1 MFRIALVNMPF
12 SVVGIPSIALTQ
24 LQSEVRRRFGPR
36 VAVEICYPSHDLCR
50 LVGLDLYR
58 WICDQAAS
66 SGLGDWLFR
75 RLAFPELAD
84 NTELYRQRYF
94 PLHERRAK
102 FDRAC
107 QADLAGF
114 LDRVIERYALRDCGL
129 AGFTSMFT
137 QTVGAFA
144 LARRLKEV
152 KPSIVTA
159 IGGANC
165 EAPMGAEIPHRVPA
179 IDYVFSGPALLS
191 FPDLVGALLD
201 GDEARTH
208 RIGGVLS
215 RTNTQASPPAAQPPA
230 PAAHGSNHP
239 DESNGPAP
247 AVPPA
252 LPPGAPVSPLGAEL
266 PIHQL
271 VELDYGPFLDDVERS
286 FPGQTVSPV
295 LLFETSRGCWWGE
308 RAHCTFCGL
317 NGSTMQFRS
326 MPADL
331 ASSYLRS
338 LFAYAPR
345 ALQFSGVDNI
355 MPKEYPRAL
364 FAHLTA
370 PEGTSMFYEVK
381 VDLSD
386 EEVGILARAGVH
398 MVQPGIEALATSTL
412 ILMRKGSTAARNVRF
427 LASCLKHDVHPAWNL
442 LIGFPGETEE
452 VFRRYLADI
461 PRLVHLPPP
470 SDVHVVRFDRFSPY
484 FTKAAEYGLDLV
496 PLDYY
501 SLIYPFGDEFS
512 RSFAYY
518 FADRNSGAP
527 YYLAAA
533 RWVGKLRRAVAAW
546 RQGWSTGGGQPQL
559 HFDALDRVID
569 SRAGAPVVHE
579 VGQEGRRILETLN
592 KPATA
597 AELAALPELAAA
609 ADLPGRLAQLQ
620 ALGLLFEDRQR
631 LVSLVMPHAV
641 DPQRILAG
649 YGMLPAEAA

>member
-1 MFRIALVNMPF
+1 MLRIALVNMPF
-12 SVVGIPSIALTQ
+12 SAVGIPSIALTQ
-24 LQSEVRRRFGPR
+24 LQTMVRRRFGSR
-36 VAVEICYPSHDLCR
+36 VAVDICYPSHDLCR

-58 WICDQAAS
+58 WICDQASNA
-66 SGLGDWLFR
+66 GLGDWLFR
-75 RLAFPELAD
+75 RLAFPEQAD
-84 NTELYRQRYF
+84 NIDLYRQRYF
-94 PLHERRAK
+94 PLHERRAL
-102 FDRAC
+102 FDRTC
-107 QADLAGF
+107 RADLAGF
-114 LDRVIERYALRDCGL
+114 LDQVIERYSLRECGL

-137 QTVGAFA
+137 QTVGSFA

-152 KPSIVTA
+152 NPSIVNV

-165 EAPMGAEIPHRVPA
+165 EAPMGGEIPHRVPA
-179 IDYVFSGPALLS
+179 IDYVFSGPALIS

-201 GDEARTH
+201 GDEASTH

-215 RTNTQASPPAAQPPA
+215 RRNLPSSAPA
-230 PAAHGSNHP
+230 P
-239 DESNGPAP
+239 
-247 AVPPA
+247 
-252 LPPGAPVSPLGAEL
+252 LAPVEPLAQVAPIGAEL
-266 PIHQL
+266 PIDNL
-271 VELDYGPFLDDVERS
+271 VDLDYGPFLDDLETS
-286 FPGQTVSPV
+286 FPNREVIPV

-326 MPADL
+326 MPAPL
-331 ASSYLRS
+331 AERYLQS
-338 LFAYAPR
+338 LFAYFPR
-345 ALQFSGVDNI
+345 VQQLNGVDNI

-364 FAHLTA
+364 LSHLKA
-370 PEGTSMFYEVK
+370 PEGLSMFYEVK

-398 MVQPGIEALATSTL
+398 MVQPGIEALSTSTL
-412 ILMRKGSTAARNVRF
+412 ILMRKGSTAARNVCF
-427 LASCLKHDVHPAWNL
+427 LASCLKHDVHPGWNL
-442 LIGFPGETEE
+442 LIGFPGETDE

-501 SLIYPFGDEFS
+501 PMIYPFGDEFS

-533 RWVGKLRRAVAAW
+533 RWVAKLRRAVAGW
-546 RQGWSTGGGQPQL
+546 RQAWSAGGGQPQL
-559 HFDALDRVID
+559 YFGAHDRVID
-569 SRAGAPVVHE
+569 TRGGAPVVHE
-579 VGQEGRRILETLN
+579 VGAEGRRILEALV

-597 AELAALPELAAA
+597 ADLAALPGLSDAAELAA
-609 ADLPGRLAQLQ
+609 RLGQLQ
-620 ALGLLFEDRQR
+620 AQGLLFEDRQR
-631 LVSLVMPHAV
+631 LVSLVMPHEV
-641 DPQRILAG
+641 DPQRILIG
-649 YGMLPAEAA
+649 YGMAPAAAA